1 MSDVAAPADRR
12 FRRAHVKPARRRR
25 RWTPWLGP
33 LLVLGLAGLAAGYAV
48 SRPAVLTAGALV
60 LRVDRILVA
69 GNQRLSNGEIL
80 AVLSGLK
87 GESLLWT
94 DLDRWRRRLL
104 ASPWVRD
111 ATLRRSLPSTIEVTV
126 SERQPIG
133 IGRLRDDMY
142 LVDRSGAIIDQFGP
156 QYADLDLPIIDGL
169 AAPPPGGGGAIDGA
183 RAELAARALAELGTR
198 PDIAGRLSQIDVTD
212 SRNVAVIL
220 NGDPAVVRLGDD
232 QFLARLQSY
241 LELAPALR
249 DRVPAIDYAD
259 VRFDH
264 RIYVRPSGAA
274 ADAARA
280 SR

>member
-25 RWTPWLGP
+25 RWTPWLRP

-104 ASPWVRD
+104 ASPWVRE

-169 AAPPPGGGGAIDGA
+169 AAPPPGDGGAIDGA

-212 SRNVAVIL
+212 SRNVAIIL

-264 RIYVRPSGAA
+264 RIYVRPSGA
-274 ADAARA
+274 DAARA
-280 SR
+280 RR